1 MYRPESGSGHVSTF
15 VLRDKF
21 RCVERP
27 ESSTRH
33 ASTVVCRD
41 KCRCTKMPESGSE
54 LETTC
59 SCSGQAGSGM
69 WIQLS
74 VEGRRCQCVVSALP
88 FRIQRGS
95 CGSSCSQRIK
105 SAVGVSAGACRCPQ
119 CEVGCV
125 NRYLQSQR
133 QEVHM

>member
-54 LETTC
+54 IELHVPAVDKLAVAC
-59 SCSGQAGSGM
+59 GYSC
-69 WIQLS
+69 L
-74 VEGRRCQCVVSALP
+74 
-88 FRIQRGS
+88 
-95 CGSSCSQRIK
+95 
-105 SAVGVSAGACRCPQ
+105 
-119 CEVGCV
+119 
-125 NRYLQSQR
+125 
-133 QEVHM
+133 

>member
-1 MYRPESGSGHVSTF
+1 MCLHVMERPESGSGHVSTF

-59 SCSGQAGSGM
+59 SCSGQADSGY
-69 WIQLS
+69 
-74 VEGRRCQCVVSALP
+74 VSAD
-88 FRIQRGS
+88 
-95 CGSSCSQRIK
+95 
-105 SAVGVSAGACRCPQ
+105 ACREQRCIL
-119 CEVGCV
+119 GV
-125 NRYLQSQR
+125 NVQLPSEANIRS
-133 QEVHM
+133 